1 MINIIRRF
9 KIVFSKYKKLIFIN
23 QSKYQKQISF
33 YKSLVI
39 LVIVIIIYCFIKNL
53 KNYQFIS
60 KLKLYNIVII
70 SNLLFKFYQSCYF
83 YFNSINSILIMLY
96 YKIKNTYIV
105 YGLNFEA
112 YRLILSQDFI
122 TIKIL

>member
-1 MINIIRRF
+1 
-9 KIVFSKYKKLIFIN
+9 
-23 QSKYQKQISF
+23 
-33 YKSLVI
+33 
-39 LVIVIIIYCFIKNL
+39 
-53 KNYQFIS
+53 
-60 KLKLYNIVII
+60 
-70 SNLLFKFYQSCYF
+70 
-83 YFNSINSILIMLY
+83 MLY